1 MFGLS
6 KSVQDF
12 PGYVNHNY
20 IGNIHNSHYLVS
32 AIGGPISVYA
42 SESNQH
48 ITLETQ
54 KLSC

>member
-12 PGYVNHNY
+12 PGFVNHNY